1 MRQTFALTAIS
12 ALVAQMSPLGAQAV
26 AIGIVS
32 GTVNGTS
39 GALAA
44 VTVQALDVS
53 GAIAGSAV
61 TTAAGGFSISGLGA
75 GTFTIQVVAANGAV
89 IGASTATLVE
99 GAMVATI
106 TVNATAAAVAA
117 AATAAAAGAGAAGA
131 GAGAAAGAATAAATA
146 AATGT
151 VLTTTAIVTAVGA
164 AAATLGTLAMTGP
177 PEDLS
182 GSR

>member
-1 MRQTFALTAIS
+1 MRQIFALTAIS
-12 ALVAQMSPLGAQAV
+12 AVAVAQMSPLGAQAV
-26 AIGIVS
+26 AIGIVT

-61 TTAAGGFSISGLGA
+61 TTAAGGFSITGLGA

-117 AATAAAAGAGAAGA
+117 AATAATASLAGASAAGA
-131 GAGAAAGAATAAATA
+131 GAGAAAGAATAAAT
-146 AATGT
+146 GT
-151 VLTTTAIVTAVGA
+151 VLTTTAVVTAVGA

>member
-1 MRQTFALTAIS
+1 MRQIFALTAIT
-12 ALVAQMSPLGAQAV
+12 AVAVAQMSALGAQAV
-26 AIGIVS
+26 AIGIVT

-39 GALAA
+39 GTLAA
-44 VTVQALDVS
+44 VTVQALNVS
-53 GAIAGSAV
+53 GVLAGSAV
-61 TTAAGGFSISGLGA
+61 TTATGGFSITGLGA

-117 AATAAAAGAGAAGA
+117 AATAATASVAGARAASA
-131 GAGAAAGAATAAATA
+131 GAGAAAGAAAAAAAGTA
-146 AATGT
+146 M
-151 VLTTTAIVTAVGA
+151 TTTAVVSAVGA
-164 AAATLGTLAMTGP
+164 AAGTLGTLGMTGP